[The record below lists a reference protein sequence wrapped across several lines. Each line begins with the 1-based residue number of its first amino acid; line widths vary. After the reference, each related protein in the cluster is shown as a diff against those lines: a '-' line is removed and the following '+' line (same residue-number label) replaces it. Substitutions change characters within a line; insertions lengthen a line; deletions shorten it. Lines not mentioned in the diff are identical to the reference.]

1 MSVVNDD
8 SRPRSDDRPDA
19 AKHATHHRHSRRA
32 LYDHAGRQPFPGDR
46 SRASVRGHD
55 RSASWRTGEDQ
66 RLTGVTPIGRCS
78 TPRVSTTPPQRRSSR
93 ETSAPCERGNVNGHS
108 ISRVLVL
115 ASPGSAFAT
124 LAVVVRVN
132 RPNLRPLAP
141 ALQETADAAEG
152 WVGAG
157 GCARL

>member
-1 MSVVNDD
+1 MS
-8 SRPRSDDRPDA
+8 
-19 AKHATHHRHSRRA
+19 TTT
-32 LYDHAGRQPFPGDR
+32 AGRAPTIAPTQPSTRRITDIR
-46 SRASVRGHD
+46 AARYMTTRADNRVLVIESRASVRGHD

-93 ETSAPCERGNVNGHS
+93 ETSAPCERGNINGHS
-108 ISRVLVL
+108 IIRVLVL

-124 LAVVVRVN
+124 LAVVIRVN

-152 WVGAG
+152 LVGAG